1 MKIQFSTSG
10 AAFKDIRTMEDDDWT
25 FRSECIRILDKI
37 KIQIN
42 QGYDSGLIMDI
53 NGNKIGSWEL

>member
-1 MKIQFSTSG
+1 MKIDFSTGG

-42 QGYDSGLIMDI
+42 QGYDSGSIMDI
-53 NGNKIGSWEL
+53 YGNKIGSWKL